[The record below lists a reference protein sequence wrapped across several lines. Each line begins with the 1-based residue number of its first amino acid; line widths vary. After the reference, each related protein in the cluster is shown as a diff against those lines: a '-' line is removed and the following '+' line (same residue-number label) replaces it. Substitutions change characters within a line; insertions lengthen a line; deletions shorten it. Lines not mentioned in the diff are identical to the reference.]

1 MQKKEL
7 NIYINNSIRSCSS
20 ELKRMNDCIV
30 WLCRKFDYLN
40 RVTMNLE
47 DYLEKN

>member
-1 MQKKEL
+1 MLQLFKKEL
-7 NIYINNSIRSCSS
+7 
-20 ELKRMNDCIV
+20 IV